1 MILYLK
7 VHPADIQDRD
17 GAKLLLEGLREEL
30 PRLATIYADG
40 AYSGE
45 LIAWVAETLGCE
57 LKIIR
62 RPKGARGFVL
72 LAKRW
77 VVERTFGW
85 LNLYRR
91 LSKNYEQLACAAE
104 SWVRWAMINIMIRRL
119 APSS

>member
-1 MILYLK
+1 MQTGDAGKNVNGIKRHMLTDSNGMILYLK

-57 LKIIR
+57 LKIPR
-62 RPKGARGFVL
+62 LHGGGL
-72 LAKRW
+72 
-77 VVERTFGW
+77 FGD
-85 LNLYRR
+85 R
-91 LSKNYEQLACAAE
+91 K
-104 SWVRWAMINIMIRRL
+104 
-119 APSS
+119 APGDLCFSPSAGWWNEPSDGSIFIGG